1 VWSEESFFWRRRIRG
16 GSQGSSLVLFFWGSE
31 GALQLCTISSLT
43 SEFELLLTRGI
54 RLFNK
59 NKALRIF
66 LGLKMSL
73 TQCDCCPVL

>member
-1 VWSEESFFWRRRIRG
+1 MGVAIFLSFF
-16 GSQGSSLVLFFWGSE
+16 FWFCLAIGE
-31 GALQLCTISSLT
+31 FVTFIPNLALSFT
-43 SEFELLLTRGI
+43 SDFELLLTRGI

-73 TQCDCCPVL
+73 TQCDFCPVL

>member
-1 VWSEESFFWRRRIRG
+1 MWSEESFFWRERIRE
-16 GSQGSSLVLFFWGSE
+16 GSQGSSLVLFFWGNE

-59 NKALRIF
+59 NKALRNVF
-66 LGLKMSL
+66 GL
-73 TQCDCCPVL
+73 

>member
-43 SEFELLLTRGI
+43 SEFELLSRPGMST
-54 RLFNK
+54 
-59 NKALRIF
+59 IF
-66 LGLKMSL
+66 SVLVTLCGMNMSVS
-73 TQCDCCPVL
+73 TDFGFYIF